1 VIVRQVL
8 SQHNV
13 QLNLK
18 HLYAGSTS
26 NVFKNVLMGKQA
38 AGVTLD
44 ADLERQPLD
53 VASQLRIILTTQKM
67 APHPVSAHPRVSKAL
82 QQRLT
87 DSLLKLGQHPAG
99 LVLLTQ
105 VRIGQTVRANYVR
118 DYSALERVEYNALT
132 RGL

>member
-1 VIVRQVL
+1 MIVRQVL

-26 NVFKNVLMGKQA
+26 NVFKNVLLGKQL

-53 VASQLRIILTTQKM
+53 VASQLRIILTTQRM
-67 APHPVSAHPRVSKAL
+67 APHPVSAHPRVPRAL

-87 DSLLKLGQHPAG
+87 NALLKLGQNPAG
-99 LVLLTQ
+99 RALLTQ
-105 VRIGQTVRANYVR
+105 VRIGQTVRANYAK
-118 DYSALERVEYNALT
+118 DYSALEQVEYNALT